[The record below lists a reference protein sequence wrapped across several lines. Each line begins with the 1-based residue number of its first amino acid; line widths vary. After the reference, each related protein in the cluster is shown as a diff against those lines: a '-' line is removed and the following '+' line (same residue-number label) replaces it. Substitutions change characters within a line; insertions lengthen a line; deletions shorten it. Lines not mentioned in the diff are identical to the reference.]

1 MNARLGSVRVSKP
14 ALLDGLRPGHEVI
27 EASAGTGKTYT
38 LQRLVADQVIRGLST
53 IDRIL
58 VVTFTEK
65 ATQELRT
72 RIRTYLQDVHDQV
85 EDNDQGPFWEINA
98 EARERLAAA
107 LRAFE
112 QAPVSTIHGFCRQV
126 LQEAALEGRTLF
138 DRELADERALF
149 GRAFREAL
157 NRVFTQQPE
166 PRTMLKASLAVGRSI
181 EALEQELWNVHADGG
196 QLWPAWEAWRA
207 WMEAL
212 EPAWFTECNAL
223 ALDWKTAKVHHST
236 LASAGKALTALAANL
251 PQATTDF
258 QRAQVFDRLS
268 LGSLWKATAA
278 LNGDHGQLHAW
289 LQRGEA
295 SLLSPEALL
304 AHRFLP
310 EIQRTQQ
317 HLAQTE
323 GLFTFQGMIHGVVE
337 ALEGPDGE
345 ALAQRLR
352 QRYDLALVDEFQDT
366 DPLQW
371 QVFRRIFLREDRRL
385 ILIGDP
391 KQAIYG
397 FRGGDLPTYQAACAE
412 LLQGPESQADAGP
425 QRLERNFRST
435 ASVIEAYNHIL
446 GGGADGY
453 FGDPTLYPRPVA
465 CGLEH
470 LQATVQGSPLPPVD
484 VLVLDTAQG
493 GQSLW
498 RRLARQLALRVRDL
512 VAAGIQFGEPG
523 KVRVLGYGDVQILV
537 GKASEGELMA
547 RALRAEGIPCAFY
560 KQKGLFQTREAE
572 EWLDALRAVADPRN
586 PSAQLRAF
594 MSAFFGYNLTD
605 LRDLASL
612 REDHPALQRLL
623 AWGALAQ
630 QQRFG
635 DLLEAMQEESGL
647 IRRLLLTEAGH
658 RALVNVRHIAEALLG
673 VASQRRMTLEDLIR
687 QLDRWRRGVEKP
699 SAEEGDLQRLEGDR
713 EAVQILTLHAAKGL
727 EAPIVALFAYGKGRG
742 SSLTRFHHLGQ
753 RALSLG
759 SVPEAIK
766 QRAAQEAREESERLL
781 YVGMTRAQAKLILC
795 AFTETNDKGDLK
807 KLQNAYDPLNAR
819 LVKLLDQRGDLFR
832 WERLTALGTSPADAN
847 PVGLP
852 ADFIPPPVP
861 AAPPLDY
868 GPLARAARPFITTS
882 FTALQHRLDLA
893 EAPLRGDRD
902 QPGARPSPGEL
913 PMGTATGQAL
923 HELLEWADPAAM
935 DSLAAWSKRPEVQ
948 AQIQATLDVHG
959 LPRSCAAKVAET
971 VFAGLRS
978 DLPLAWGG
986 AIQIARCPRLLREV
1000 DFFSRFVDA
1009 RRFPQDKDLL
1019 KGSIDALCE
1028 QDGRVYLLDWKS
1040 NLLPDYAPETLH
1052 ATVMAHYLLQAQVYL
1067 QACLAFLDIRDEA
1080 AYEARFGGILYV
1092 FLRGLPGQ
1100 GTWSLRPS
1108 WAECLAWQRE
1118 LERVHR
1124 AVIEVTHG

>member
-1 MNARLGSVRVSKP
+1 MNARAGRIRVSKP
-14 ALLDGLRPGHEVI
+14 ALLDELRPGHEVI

-38 LQRLVADQVIRGLST
+38 LQRLVADLVIRGAST

-72 RIRTYLQDVHDQV
+72 RIRAYLQEVHDKTA
-85 EDNDQGPFWEINA
+85 DDDQPPFWEIDA
-98 EARERLAAA
+98 EARERLASA

-157 NRVFTQQPE
+157 NRVFTRQPE
-166 PRTMLKASLAVGRSI
+166 PAAMLEASLAAGRSI

-196 QLWPAWEAWRA
+196 RLWPAWEDWRA
-207 WMEAL
+207 WIDGL
-212 EPAWFTECNAL
+212 DPAWFAQADTL
-223 ALDWKTAKVHHST
+223 VLDWKAAKVHHST
-236 LASAGKALTALAANL
+236 VASAAKALAALAAEL
-251 PQATTDF
+251 PQADTDF
-258 QRAQVFDRLS
+258 RRAQVLDRLS
-268 LGSLWKATAA
+268 LGSLWKAAAA
-278 LNGDHGQLHAW
+278 LEGDHGPLHQW
-289 LQRGEA
+289 LQRGGA

-310 EIQRTQQ
+310 EVRGTQ
-317 HLAQTE
+317 HRLAQTE
-323 GLFTFQGMIHGVVE
+323 GLFTFQGMVQGVVE
-337 ALEGPDGE
+337 ALEGPGGE

-352 QRYDLALVDEFQDT
+352 QRYDIALVDEFQDT

-385 ILIGDP
+385 VLIGDP

-412 LLQGPESQADAGP
+412 LLHGAEP

-435 ASVIEAYNHIL
+435 AAVIEAYNHIL
-446 GGGADGY
+446 GGGTDGY
-453 FGDPTLYPRPVA
+453 FADPALYPRPVA
-465 CGLEH
+465 CGLER
-470 LQATVQGSPLPPVD
+470 LQATVQERPIPPAD

-512 VAAGIQFGEPG
+512 VASNIQFGEPG
-523 KVRVLGYGDVQILV
+523 RTRALGYGDVQILV

-594 MSAFFGYNLTD
+594 LSAFFGYSLAD
-605 LRDLASL
+605 LRSLASL

-623 AWGALAQ
+623 AWGALAR

-635 DLLEAMQEESGL
+635 ELLEAMQEESGL
-647 IRRLLLTEAGH
+647 VRRLLLAEAGY
-658 RALVNVRHIAEALLG
+658 RSLVNVRHIAEALMG
-673 VASQRRMTLEDLIR
+673 AASQRRMTLEDLIR
-687 QLDRWRRGVEKP
+687 QLDRWRRGAEKP
-699 SAEEGDLQRLEGDR
+699 SAEESDLQRLEGDQ

-727 EAPIVALFAYGKGRG
+727 EAPIVAIFAYGKGRG

-753 RALSLG
+753 RALALG
-759 SVPEAIK
+759 AAPEAVK
-766 QRAAQEAREESERLL
+766 RQAAKEAHEESERLL
-781 YVGMTRAQAKLILC
+781 YVGMTRAQVKLILC
-795 AFTETNDKGDLK
+795 AFAETNDKGDLR

-819 LVKLLDQRGDLFR
+819 LVKRLDQRGDLFQ
-832 WERLTALGTSPADAN
+832 WERVTALGVSAPEAG
-847 PVGLP
+847 PPRLP
-852 ADFIPPPVP
+852 GHLALPPVP
-861 AAPPLDY
+861 PAPSVDH
-868 GPLARAARPFITTS
+868 GSLARAARPFITTS
-882 FTALQHRLDLA
+882 FTALQHRLELA

-902 QPGARPSPGEL
+902 QAGARPAPGDL
-913 PMGTATGQAL
+913 PAGPATGQAL
-923 HELLEWADPAAM
+923 HELLEWADPTTM
-935 DSLAAWSKRPEVQ
+935 DALAAWSKRPDVQ
-948 AQIQATLDVHG
+948 AQIQAVLDQHG
-959 LPRSCAAKVAET
+959 LPRSCAAKAAEM
-971 VFAGLRS
+971 VYAGLRS

-986 AIQIARCPRLLREV
+986 AIQIARCGRLLREV

-1009 RRFPQDKDLL
+1009 RRFPQEKDLL

-1040 NLLPDYAPETLH
+1040 NLLPDYASETLH

-1092 FLRGLPGQ
+1092 FLRGLPDQ

-1108 WAECLAWQRE
+1108 WTECQAWQRE
-1118 LERVHR
+1118 LERIHQEVVH
-1124 AVIEVTHG
+1124 G